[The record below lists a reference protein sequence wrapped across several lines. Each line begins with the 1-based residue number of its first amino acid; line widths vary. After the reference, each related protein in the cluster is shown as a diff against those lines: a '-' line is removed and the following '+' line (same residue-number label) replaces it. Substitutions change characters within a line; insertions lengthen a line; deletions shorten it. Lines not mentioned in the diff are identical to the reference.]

1 MDTCED
7 HKNSRCPSEE
17 ETVLDATQTANVR
30 VSVVL
35 RTPKSNS
42 SQSVSV
48 NLRVLIDSALF
59 LYDRPFHLSG
69 SFNHFWTISSSY
81 WVFIELRLLELTV
94 LHASVLWLALGG
106 GERDNAFVFM
116 SRTLSQHEWYLL
128 EENSFIFVSVGPV
141 ATQALWAWVR
151 ICI

>member
-17 ETVLDATQTANVR
+17 ETVLDATQTVNVR

-48 NLRVLIDSALF
+48 NLRVLIDSALL

-81 WVFIELRLLELTV
+81 
-94 LHASVLWLALGG
+94 
-106 GERDNAFVFM
+106 
-116 SRTLSQHEWYLL
+116 
-128 EENSFIFVSVGPV
+128 
-141 ATQALWAWVR
+141 
-151 ICI
+151 